1 MCGYNDDIHIVRFV
15 GQLQAGDEAA
25 LAAGQKCVARGGD
38 GLGKGAVIIARTR
51 ECESFLLANL
61 QVFAVIYFLTHP
73 FFCPPVNRASGYKL
87 VCKTPY
93 VRTVIRFGYLSGTLL
108 VTSSFFFFVFF
119 FSEIDNDFVTCV
131 AARALSS
138 CQHKPVVVIRILP
151 NADAQA
157 HRAER
162 GATKR
167 KMREQSHYGTNS

>member
-1 MCGYNDDIHIVRFV
+1 MISILSDSSGSCKRVMRRHW
-15 GQLQAGDEAA
+15 LQAKVCGTRWT
-25 LAAGQKCVARGGD
+25 GGGD

-73 FFCPPVNRASGYKL
+73 FFGPVNRASGYKL

-119 FSEIDNDFVTCV
+119 FSDIDNDFVTCV
-131 AARALSS
+131 AQSVVKLPTQARCRHPHFAK
-138 CQHKPVVVIRILP
+138 C
-151 NADAQA
+151 
-157 HRAER
+157 
-162 GATKR
+162 
-167 KMREQSHYGTNS
+167 